1 MSELKQFRLPDVGE
15 GLTEADIV
23 RWLVKP
29 GDHVVIN
36 QIIVEIETAKAVV
49 ELPSPFEGVVAELLV
64 PEGTTADVGTPII
77 SVDVS
82 PSAGAAPADQG
93 AAAAAGTRGQ
103 DLVPPPPI
111 DRATEPG
118 MHGSPAPKAERQAV
132 LVGYGVKLGTTVRRP
147 RKPRPDQA
155 RPAAGPAPADTS
167 SPATENPNSEN
178 GATTARR
185 PDPAGSPAVL
195 AKPPVRKLAR
205 DQGVDLSALSGT
217 GPNGSITRDDV
228 MSAATATG
236 PATAAGLAADG
247 PAPARFAPVAAVA
260 REERI
265 AIRGVRKHTAAAVTA
280 SAFTAPHV
288 TEFLQIDIT
297 ETMAATAR
305 LRALPEFADVRV
317 SPLLLVARA
326 LLVAAAR
333 QPMINSSWDEAA
345 QEIVI
350 RHYVNLGIAAATD
363 RGLIVPNIKDAQA
376 LSLPGLARA
385 LHDLAETAR
394 AGKASPA
401 DLGGGTITITNV
413 GVFGVDTG
421 TPILTPGETAILAFG
436 LVKDAPWVH
445 EGQLAVRKV
454 TTLAL
459 SFDHRV
465 VDGDAGS
472 AVLRDVGAMLTDPLR
487 ILAWG

>member
-49 ELPSPFEGVVAELLV
+49 ELPQPVRGRGRRAARTR
-64 PEGTTADVGTPII
+64 GHDGRCRHADHLGGREPVGR
-77 SVDVS
+77 
-82 PSAGAAPADQG
+82 GRPADQG

-205 DQGVDLSALSGT
+205 DQGVDLSVLSGT

-236 PATAAGLAADG
+236 PATAAGPAADG
-247 PAPARFAPVAAVA
+247 PAPARLAPVAAVA

-317 SPLLLVARA
+317 SPLLLVAKA

-487 ILAWG
+487 MLAWG